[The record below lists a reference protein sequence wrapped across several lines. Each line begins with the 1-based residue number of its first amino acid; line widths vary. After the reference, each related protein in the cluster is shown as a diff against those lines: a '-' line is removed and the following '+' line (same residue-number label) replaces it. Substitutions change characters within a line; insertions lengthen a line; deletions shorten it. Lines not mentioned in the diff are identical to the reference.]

1 MVYPPSKEAVV
12 KNIDGITSF
21 IKNGTLDIYLLQEV
35 DKDSFRTDGMDQTE
49 ILADLKNFNF
59 SYARNYKCSFVPF
72 PLPPL
77 GRMDSGIMTMSEYI
91 SDEGVRISLPSPFSW
106 PVSTANLKRCLLVN
120 RFPLEDSDNELVIVN
135 LHLEAYDGG
144 DGSAKQAEAL
154 FELLRTEYEKGNYVI
169 AGGDFNQIFPDTLDA
184 YPIGEDSVW
193 IPGTLETEVLPDG
206 WSFAYDSSNPTCRL
220 LNKPYDS
227 NDALAQF
234 YVIDGFIISPNVILQ
249 NVETVDMGFEYADHN
264 PVRLEV
270 KLEK

>member
-21 IKNGTLDIYLLQEV
+21 IKNGTSDIYLLQEV

-77 GRMDSGIMTMSEYI
+77 GRMDSGIMTMSEYT

-120 RFPLEDSDNELVIVN
+120 RFPLEGSDNELVVVN

-144 DGSAKQAEAL
+144 DGSAK
-154 FELLRTEYEKGNYVI
+154 
-169 AGGDFNQIFPDTLDA
+169 
-184 YPIGEDSVW
+184 
-193 IPGTLETEVLPDG
+193 
-206 WSFAYDSSNPTCRL
+206 
-220 LNKPYDS
+220 
-227 NDALAQF
+227 
-234 YVIDGFIISPNVILQ
+234 
-249 NVETVDMGFEYADHN
+249 
-264 PVRLEV
+264 
-270 KLEK
+270 